1 MLKIG
6 LTGSI
11 GSGKSTIARFFEV
24 LGVPVYIADIE
35 AKKILNEPDVILEV
49 VALAGE
55 SVLSA
60 DGQVDRK
67 VLAGKVF
74 TDPKMLQKLNGI
86 IHPRVRAHFKVW
98 LEAHSDHDY
107 IIQEAAILFESGA
120 YKNFDKIVVVAA
132 PLEERIARVML
143 RDGLKREDVMV
154 RVENQ
159 LPQDEKIKMAD
170 FVIHN
175 SDRDQAMHQALEIH
189 QQLNILSGKK

>member
-11 GSGKSTIARFFEV
+11 GSGKSTVARFFEV

-74 TDPKMLQKLNGI
+74 SDPKMLQKLNDI
-86 IHPRVRAHFKVW
+86 IHPRVRSHFKEWV
-98 LEAHSDHDY
+98 EAHNDHDY
-107 IIQEAAILFESGA
+107 IIQEAAILFESGS
-120 YKNFDKIVVVAA
+120 YKNFDKILVVSA

-143 RDGLKREDVMV
+143 RDGLKREDVMA

-170 FVIHN
+170 FVIFN
-175 SDRDQAMHQALEIH
+175 SDRDLAMNQTLEIH
-189 QQLNILSGKK
+189 QQLNILAAQK